1 MAAEKLNIETDR
13 IPTIAEHVRAL
24 VAAAPRLTDEQI
36 ANIRFHLTPGTV
48 SAVAA

>member
-1 MAAEKLNIETDR
+1 MSAEELNIETDR

-36 ANIRFHLTPGTV
+36 ANIRFQLAPGA
-48 SAVAA
+48 SASKAA